1 MADLKDMLIR
11 CGCCLSEEM
20 GVVLGTFLRLPAS
33 WLASPEG
40 ELACSL
46 ECAATLAE
54 GAPVADTEAEAE
66 TVTLGEILGETPGQ
80 TAPDEDPEFLAQLT
94 QLLDDEPAPPAAA
107 AAPPPAAAA
116 APAEGEESRPQTDH
130 QLAPPEARAEE
141 QTP

>member
-1 MADLKDMLIR
+1 MADLKDILIR

-20 GVVLGTFLRLPAS
+20 GIVLGSFLRLPAS

-40 ELACSL
+40 ELACSY

-54 GAPVADTEAEAE
+54 GAPVADTETETETE
-66 TVTLGEILGETPGQ
+66 TVSLGDILGETPGQ
-80 TAPDEDPEFLAQLT
+80 TAPDEDPEFLAELS
-94 QLLDDEPAPPAAA
+94 QLLDDDGPPE
-107 AAPPPAAAA
+107 APPPAAAA

-130 QLAPPEARAEE
+130 QLAPAEARAEE